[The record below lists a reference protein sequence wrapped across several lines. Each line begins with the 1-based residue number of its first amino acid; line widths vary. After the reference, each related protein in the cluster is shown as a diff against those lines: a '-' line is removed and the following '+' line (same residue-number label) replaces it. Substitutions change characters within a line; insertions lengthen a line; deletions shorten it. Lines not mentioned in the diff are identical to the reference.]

1 MRHVVSVLRNPLNNF
16 FPSGNGFESLLN
28 DLVMPRWPIRQ
39 YNVSEVAAPKMEPNV
54 QDGRLYIKMDL
65 PGVNPQDVD
74 IVLEGDLLKIS
85 GERKDQRNQPVDKY
99 LSEEIAYGSFSRSL
113 TLPKGVDASGIEA
126 SAKNGTLN
134 VVVPFPENAKS
145 KPIAIKIKDD

>member
-1 MRHVVSVLRNPLNNF
+1 MRHVVSVLRNPLNNSF
-16 FPSGNGFESLLN
+16 LLGNGFEALFN
-28 DLVMPRWPIRQ
+28 NFVVPRGPIREFKL
-39 YNVSEVAAPKMEPNV
+39 SELSAPKMETNV
-54 QDGRLYIKMDL
+54 QDGSLYIKIDL

>member
-16 FPSGNGFESLLN
+16 FPLGNGFESLLN

-39 YNVSEVAAPKMEPNV
+39 YNVSEVAAPKMETNV
-54 QDGRLYIKMDL
+54 QDGSLYIKMDL